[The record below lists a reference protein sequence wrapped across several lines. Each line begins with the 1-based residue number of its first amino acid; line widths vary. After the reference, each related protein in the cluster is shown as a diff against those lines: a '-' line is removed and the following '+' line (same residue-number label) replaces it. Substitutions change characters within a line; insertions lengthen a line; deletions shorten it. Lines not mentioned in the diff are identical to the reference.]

1 MSPLMCINIDVLFST
16 IRVVKILFGILVSV
30 AGFINNG
37 GMLDFLMARIQD
49 VSM

>member
-37 GMLDFLMARIQD
+37 GMLDFLMAEIQNIT
-49 VSM
+49 M

>member
-16 IRVVKILFGILVSV
+16 IRVVKILVGILVSG

-37 GMLDFLMARIQD
+37 GMFECLIEGIQNIT
-49 VSM
+49 M